1 MTVDSNNVVGDSE
14 DNTTQKTGSPELLYD
29 VMNPSGF
36 RAMLNVSGVAAKSV
50 KVDDTIL
57 YQIPN
62 TDFADECVKGEIVGD
77 DYTYVIKTLDG
88 DVRITNNEITSITAW
103 KNKFLKVGYLIT
115 FQGTSKNTEDLND
128 VLMYL
133 MSTEVITSEELMTE
147 DDMKADIFMEQIR
160 KTM

>member
-62 TDFADECVKGEIVGD
+62 TDFADECVKGGFVRVYKKNQPRRITSPENLILRIARVEKEIVGD

-103 KNKFLKVGYLIT
+103 KNKFLKV
-115 FQGTSKNTEDLND
+115 
-128 VLMYL
+128 
-133 MSTEVITSEELMTE
+133 
-147 DDMKADIFMEQIR
+147 
-160 KTM
+160 